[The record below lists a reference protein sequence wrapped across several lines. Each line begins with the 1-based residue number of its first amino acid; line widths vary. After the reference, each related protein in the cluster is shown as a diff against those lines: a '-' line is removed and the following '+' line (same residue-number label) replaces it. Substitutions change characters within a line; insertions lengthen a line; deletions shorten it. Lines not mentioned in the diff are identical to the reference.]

1 MINIFSAEND
11 DGRIDVARA
20 AGSTGTAMY
29 VYDLAPGRAS
39 SPYHYEYEEEWLLVV
54 EGTVTVRE
62 PGGERALERGDLVC
76 FPPGPSGAHRIM
88 NRSDSPARTLLFS
101 SARVPA
107 VSVYPDSDKI
117 GIWAGNEAD
126 DLIFRR
132 DTAVAWS
139 DGEEGWD
146 RAG

>member
-1 MINIFSAEND
+1 MRAALSRA
-11 DGRIDVARA
+11 VPLVAVLAAAAPVAQARA
-20 AGSTGTAMY
+20 AE
-29 VYDLAPGRAS
+29 L
-39 SPYHYEYEEEWLLVV
+39 
-54 EGTVTVRE
+54 
-62 PGGERALERGDLVC
+62 GERTLERGDLVC

-146 RAG
+146 TAS